1 MFILVSTPHSIFA
14 AHGHK
19 LLIISPI
26 IEGLCGGWAT
36 LQAATSAYVSDCTSD
51 GSRASIFSRFTGVF
65 YFGFAIGPTIG
76 AALIRHPFIPIFSPA
91 VGVHN
96 GAPTVTS
103 VFYVAALASFINL
116 MLALFLFPESLG
128 KKKAQV
134 VTSSSLA
141 ATPPV
146 EEEPLNAVQQVLSAL
161 RVFLPKVVT
170 SPNGTKHKDWSMMLL
185 AIVLFGHLLSLV
197 GVVPQ
202 YEPLITSHAFRLGCI
217 PTQIPLR
224 RAYLWLGRRTGQS
237 LFHDHGTG
245 IR

>member
-1 MFILVSTPHSIFA
+1 MTGIS
-14 AHGHK
+14 
-19 LLIISPI
+19 LLGKP
-26 IEGLCGGWAT
+26 L
-36 LQAATSAYVSDCTSD
+36 
-51 GSRASIFSRFTGVF
+51 
-65 YFGFAIGPTIG
+65 
-76 AALIRHPFIPIFSPA
+76 SPA

-197 GVVPQ
+197 GVVPR
-202 YEPLITSHAFRLGCI
+202 YESLITSHAFRLGCI
-217 PTQIPLR
+217 STQIPLR
-224 RAYLWLGRRTGQS
+224 RAYLWLGRRTGQP